1 VFTVWTTWLLA
12 SIGGLI
18 YVPPPV
24 DPVFAQRYYPLLLL
38 LEVQTAFYVT
48 IDTINTCFVS
58 LRIAQRNPDVWL
70 CLIPVFIALSATSAM
85 GPARGGSAPHF
96 LLAHHVGQYN
106 VVYGQV
112 PLINH
117 WFGEF
122 GRLLRLGASQIGSL
136 VYHNTVETARQTL
149 VCHLQ
154 HCIPALIES
163 THNHRVLGDTSNG
176 THQRRKKR
184 GRKSNNRKEPIE
196 VGRHCPNNE

>member
-1 VFTVWTTWLLA
+1 VFTVWATWLLA
-12 SIGGLI
+12 SIDGLI

-24 DPVFAQRYYPLLLL
+24 DPVFAQPYYPLLLL
-38 LEVQTAFYVT
+38 LAVQTTFYVT

-154 HCIPALIES
+154 HCIPALIE
-163 THNHRVLGDTSNG
+163 
-176 THQRRKKR
+176 
-184 GRKSNNRKEPIE
+184 
-196 VGRHCPNNE
+196 